1 LEKTVFIINPIAG
14 SRKQRDIKEK
24 ILKLTNHSFPE
35 TCFFETGK
43 QGEATII
50 VKEKVKEGIKR
61 FVAVGGDG
69 TVNEVAQGLVNTKAA
84 VGIIPTGSGNGLAR
98 HLGIPLNL
106 PGAIDF
112 LRNAR
117 PLAVDYGILNGTP
130 FFCTAGI
137 GFDALI
143 GHEFSLAGK
152 RGFFSYL
159 RLILARFISYT
170 PQEYKIRIN
179 GSEITKVLFLIT
191 FANSSQYGNRAS
203 IAPQA
208 SIKDGFMDVSMLSPF
223 PFYRAFDI
231 GIQLLTKT
239 IDSCNYIEIVKC
251 KEVSVER
258 ESPGLVHFDGEPK
271 ITGRIVD
278 VKIIPG
284 GLNVLIRNTTTPEK
298 RGSLEFDKIY
308 YS

>member
-1 LEKTVFIINPIAG
+1 MEKTVFVINPIAG
-14 SRKQRDIKEK
+14 NRPQRNIKEK
-24 ILKLTNHSFPE
+24 ILKLTDHSFQE

-69 TVNEVAQGLVNTKAA
+69 TVNEVARGLVNTEAA

-106 PGAIDF
+106 PGAIDL
-112 LRNAR
+112 LRNAL
-117 PLAVDYGILNGTP
+117 PISIDYGILNGTP

-143 GHEFSLAGK
+143 GHEFSLVGK

-170 PQEYKIRIN
+170 PQKYIIRIN
-179 GSEITKVLFLIT
+179 GSEIIRVLFLVT
-191 FANSSQYGNRAS
+191 FANSSQYGNKAS

-208 SIKDGFMDVSMLSPF
+208 SINDGFMDVSMVSPF
-223 PFYRAFDI
+223 PFYKALDI
-231 GIQLLTKT
+231 GIRLLTKT
-239 IDSCNYIEIVKC
+239 IDSSSYVEIIKC

-258 ESPGLVHFDGEPK
+258 ESPGYVHFDGEPL
-271 ITGRIVD
+271 ITGSHVD

-284 GLNVLIRNTTTPEK
+284 GLNVL
-298 RGSLEFDKIY
+298 L
-308 YS
+308 

>member
-1 LEKTVFIINPIAG
+1 MEKTVFIINPIAG
-14 SRKQRDIKEK
+14 NRTQRNLKEK
-24 ILKLTNHSFPE
+24 ILKLIDHSFPE

-69 TVNEVAQGLVNTKAA
+69 TVNEVAQGLVNTEAA

-106 PGAIDF
+106 PGAIDL

-117 PLAVDYGILNGTP
+117 PVAVDYGILNGTP
-130 FFCTAGI
+130 FFCTAGL
-137 GFDALI
+137 GFDAMI
-143 GHEFSLAGK
+143 GHEFSLVGK
-152 RGFFSYL
+152 RGLFSYL

-170 PQEYKIRIN
+170 PQEYIIRIN

-223 PFYRAFDI
+223 PFYKALNI
-231 GIQLLTKT
+231 GIRLLAKT
-239 IDSCNYIEIVKC
+239 IGSSNYVEIVKC

-258 ESPGLVHFDGEPK
+258 ESPGHVHFDGEPK
-271 ITGRIVD
+271 IMGRHID

-284 GLNVLIRNTTTPEK
+284 GLNVLV
-298 RGSLEFDKIY
+298 
-308 YS
+308 

>member
-1 LEKTVFIINPIAG
+1 MEKTVFIINPIAG
-14 SRKQRDIKEK
+14 NRTKRNLKEE
-24 ILKLTNHSFPE
+24 ILKLTGNTFSG

-69 TVNEVAQGLVNTKAA
+69 TVNEVAQGLVNTEAA

-106 PGAIDF
+106 PGAIDL

-117 PLAVDYGILNGTP
+117 PVAVDYGILNGTP

-137 GFDALI
+137 GFDAKI
-143 GHEFSLAGK
+143 GHEFSLLGK
-152 RGFFSYL
+152 RGFLSYL
-159 RLILARFISYT
+159 RLSLTCFISYT
-170 PQEYKIRIN
+170 PQKYIIRIN
-179 GSEITKVLFLIT
+179 GSEITKVLFLVT
-191 FANSSQYGNRAS
+191 FANSSQYGNKAS

-208 SIKDGFMDVSMLSPF
+208 SVSDGLMDVSMLSPF
-223 PFYRAFDI
+223 PFYRALGI
-231 GIQLLTKT
+231 GIRLLTKT
-239 IDSCNYIEIVKC
+239 IDSSKYVEIVKC

-258 ESPGLVHFDGEPK
+258 ESPGHVHFDGEP
-271 ITGRIVD
+271 IIMGSHID

-284 GLNVLIRNTTTPEK
+284 GLNVLV
-298 RGSLEFDKIY
+298 
-308 YS
+308 

>member
-1 LEKTVFIINPIAG
+1 MEKTVFIINPIAG
-14 SRKQRDIKEK
+14 NRTKRNLKEE
-24 ILKLTNHSFPE
+24 ILKLTGNTFSG

-69 TVNEVAQGLVNTKAA
+69 TVNEVAQGLVNTEAA

-106 PGAIDF
+106 PGAIDL

-117 PLAVDYGILNGTP
+117 PVAVDYGILNGTP

-137 GFDALI
+137 GFDAKI
-143 GHEFSLAGK
+143 GHEFSLLGN
-152 RGFFSYL
+152 RGFLSYL
-159 RLILARFISYT
+159 RLSLTRFISYT
-170 PQEYKIRIN
+170 PQKYIIRIN
-179 GSEITKVLFLIT
+179 GSEITKVLFLVT
-191 FANSSQYGNRAS
+191 FANSSQYGNKAS

-208 SIKDGFMDVSMLSPF
+208 SVSDGLMDVTMLSPF
-223 PFYRAFDI
+223 PFYKALDI
-231 GIQLLTKT
+231 GIRLLTKT
-239 IDSCNYIEIVKC
+239 IDSSKYVEIVKC

-258 ESPGLVHFDGEPK
+258 ESPGYVHFDGEP
-271 ITGRIVD
+271 IIMGSHID

-284 GLNVLIRNTTTPEK
+284 GLNVLV
-298 RGSLEFDKIY
+298 
-308 YS
+308 

>member
-1 LEKTVFIINPIAG
+1 MEKTVFIINPIAG

-69 TVNEVAQGLVNTKAA
+69 TVNEVAQGLVNTEAA
-84 VGIIPTGSGNGLAR
+84 LGIIPTGSGNGLAR

-106 PGAIDF
+106 PGAIDL
-112 LRNAR
+112 LRNAH
-117 PLAVDYGILNGTP
+117 PETIDYGILNGTP

-137 GFDALI
+137 GFDAMI
-143 GHEFSLAGK
+143 GHEFSHLKK

-159 RLILARFISYT
+159 RLILARFMSYT
-170 PQEYKIRIN
+170 PQKYIIRID
-179 GSEITKVLFLIT
+179 GSEITRELFLIT

-203 IAPQA
+203 IAPKA
-208 SIKDGFMDVSMLSPF
+208 SIKDGLMDVTMLSPF
-223 PFYRAFDI
+223 PFYKALNI
-231 GIQLLTKT
+231 GIRLLTKT
-239 IDSCNYIEIVKC
+239 IDSSNYVEIVKC
-251 KEVSVER
+251 RKVSVEM
-258 ESPGLVHFDGEPK
+258 ESSGHVHFDGEPK
-271 ITGRIVD
+271 IMGSHID

-284 GLNVLIRNTTTPEK
+284 GLNVLTRNQNPVPGT
-298 RGSLEFDKIY
+298 DY
-308 YS
+308 Y

>member
-1 LEKTVFIINPIAG
+1 MEKTVFVINPIAG
-14 SRKQRDIKEK
+14 NRTQRNLKEK
-24 ILKLTNHSFPE
+24 ILKLTEYSFPE

-69 TVNEVAQGLVNTKAA
+69 TVNEVAQGLVNTEAA

-106 PGAIDF
+106 PGAIDL
-112 LRNAR
+112 LRNAH
-117 PLAVDYGILNGTP
+117 PVTIDYGILNGTP

-137 GFDALI
+137 GFDALV
-143 GHEFSLAGK
+143 GNEFSLLGK

-159 RLILARFISYT
+159 RIILARFISYT
-170 PQEYKIRIN
+170 PQKYIIRIN
-179 GSEITKVLFLIT
+179 GNKITKELFLVT

-208 SIKDGFMDVSMLSPF
+208 SIKDGFMDVTMLSPF
-223 PFYRAFDI
+223 PFYKALNI
-231 GIQLLTKT
+231 GIRLLTKT
-239 IDSCNYIEIVKC
+239 IDSSNYVEIVKC
-251 KEVSVER
+251 KKVSVER
-258 ESPGLVHFDGEPK
+258 ESSGHVHFDGEPM

-284 GLNVLIRNTTTPEK
+284 GLNVLV
-298 RGSLEFDKIY
+298 
-308 YS
+308 

>member
-1 LEKTVFIINPIAG
+1 MEKTVFVINPIAG
-14 SRKQRDIKEK
+14 NRTQRNLKEK
-24 ILKLTNHSFPE
+24 ILKLIGHTFPG

-69 TVNEVAQGLVNTKAA
+69 TVNEVARGLVNTEAA

-106 PGAIDF
+106 PGAIDL

-117 PLAVDYGILNGTP
+117 PVAVDYGILNGTP

-137 GFDALI
+137 GFDAKI
-143 GHEFSLAGK
+143 GHEFSLLGK
-152 RGFFSYL
+152 RGFLSYL
-159 RLILARFISYT
+159 RLILTRFISYT

-179 GSEITKVLFLIT
+179 GSEITKVLFLVT
-191 FANSSQYGNRAS
+191 FANSSQYGNKAS

-208 SIKDGFMDVSMLSPF
+208 SVSDGLMDVSMLSPF
-223 PFYRAFDI
+223 PFYRALGI
-231 GIQLLTKT
+231 GIRLLTKT
-239 IDSCNYIEIVKC
+239 IDSSKYVEIVKC

-258 ESPGLVHFDGEPK
+258 ESPGHVHFDGEP
-271 ITGRIVD
+271 IIMGSHID

-284 GLNVLIRNTTTPEK
+284 GLNVLV
-298 RGSLEFDKIY
+298 
-308 YS
+308 

>member
-1 LEKTVFIINPIAG
+1 MEKTVFIINPIAG

-24 ILKLTNHSFPE
+24 ILKLTDHSFPE

-69 TVNEVAQGLVNTKAA
+69 TVNEVARGLVNTEAA
-84 VGIIPTGSGNGLAR
+84 VGIIPTGSGNGFAR

-106 PGAIDF
+106 PGAIDL
-112 LRNAR
+112 LRNAH
-117 PLAVDYGILNGTP
+117 PVAVDYGMLNGTP

-137 GFDALI
+137 GFDAKI
-143 GHEFSLAGK
+143 GYEFSLLEK

-159 RLILARFISYT
+159 RLILVRFISYT
-170 PQEYKIRIN
+170 PQKYSIRIN
-179 GSEITKVLFLIT
+179 GNEINKELFLIA
-191 FANSSQYGNRAS
+191 FANSSQYGNEAS

-208 SIKDGFMDVSMLSPF
+208 SIKDGFMDVTMLSPF
-223 PFYRAFDI
+223 PFYKALNI
-231 GIQLLTKT
+231 GIRLLTKT
-239 IDSCNYIEIVKC
+239 IDSSNYVEIVKC

-258 ESPGLVHFDGEPK
+258 ESPGHVHFDGEPK
-271 ITGRIVD
+271 IMGSHID

-284 GLNVLIRNTTTPEK
+284 GLNVLTRNQNPVPGT
-298 RGSLEFDKIY
+298 DY
-308 YS
+308 Y

>member
-1 LEKTVFIINPIAG
+1 MEKTVFVINPVAG
-14 SRKQRDIKEK
+14 NRTQRNLKEK
-24 ILKLTNHSFPE
+24 ILKLTGHYFPE
-35 TCFFETGK
+35 TYFFETGK

-69 TVNEVAQGLVNTKAA
+69 TVNEVARGLVNTEAA

-106 PGAIDF
+106 PGAINL

-117 PLAVDYGILNGTP
+117 PVSVDYGILNGTP

-137 GFDALI
+137 GFDAMI
-143 GHEFSLAGK
+143 GHEFSLLGK
-152 RGFFSYL
+152 RGFSSYL
-159 RLILARFISYT
+159 RIILTRFLSYT

-179 GSEITKVLFLIT
+179 DSEITKVLFLVT

-208 SIKDGFMDVSMLSPF
+208 NIMDGFMDVTMLSPF
-223 PFYRAFDI
+223 PFYKALDI
-231 GIQLLTKT
+231 GIRLLTKN
-239 IDSCNYIEIVKC
+239 IDSSKYVKIVKC

-258 ESPGLVHFDGEPK
+258 ELPGHVHFDGEPM
-271 ITGRIVD
+271 ITGRQVD

-284 GLNVLIRNTTTPEK
+284 GLNVLV
-298 RGSLEFDKIY
+298 
-308 YS
+308 

>member
-1 LEKTVFIINPIAG
+1 MEKTVFIINPIAG
-14 SRKQRDIKEK
+14 NRTQRNIKEE
-24 ILKLTNHSFPE
+24 ILKLTGHTFPG

-69 TVNEVAQGLVNTKAA
+69 TVNEVAQGLVNTEAA

-106 PGAIDF
+106 PGAINL

-117 PLAVDYGILNGTP
+117 PVSVDYGILNGTP

-137 GFDALI
+137 GFDAMI
-143 GHEFSLAGK
+143 GHEFSLLGK
-152 RGFFSYL
+152 RGFSSYL
-159 RLILARFISYT
+159 RIILTRFLSYT

-179 GSEITKVLFLIT
+179 DSEITKVLFLVT

-208 SIKDGFMDVSMLSPF
+208 NIMDGFMDVTMLSPF
-223 PFYRAFDI
+223 PFYKALDI
-231 GIQLLTKT
+231 GIRLLTKN
-239 IDSCNYIEIVKC
+239 IDSSKYVEIVKC

-258 ESPGLVHFDGEPK
+258 ESPGYVHFDGEPM
-271 ITGRIVD
+271 ITGRQVD

-284 GLNVLIRNTTTPEK
+284 GLNVLV
-298 RGSLEFDKIY
+298 
-308 YS
+308 

>member
-1 LEKTVFIINPIAG
+1 MEKIVFVINPIAG
-14 SRKQRDIKEK
+14 NRTQSGLKEK
-24 ILKLTNHSFPE
+24 ILKLVDHFFPE
-35 TCFFETGK
+35 PYFFETGK
-43 QGEATII
+43 QGEATVI

-69 TVNEVAQGLVNTKAA
+69 TVNEVARGLVNTEAA

-98 HLGIPLNL
+98 HLGIPLSL

-117 PLAVDYGILNGTP
+117 PVAVDYGILNGKP

-137 GFDALI
+137 GFDAMI
-143 GHEFSLAGK
+143 GNEFSLLGK

-170 PQEYKIRIN
+170 PQKYVIRIN
-179 GSEITKVLFLIT
+179 EREIRKDLFLVT
-191 FANSSQYGNRAS
+191 FANSSQYGNKAS

-208 SIKDGFMDVSMLSPF
+208 SIMDGFMDVTMLSPF
-223 PFYRAFDI
+223 PFYKALDI
-231 GIQLLTKT
+231 GIRLLTKT
-239 IDSCNYIEIVKC
+239 IDSSKYVEIVKC

-258 ESPGLVHFDGEPK
+258 ESPGHVHLDGEPM
-271 ITGRIVD
+271 ITGRHVD

-284 GLNVLIRNTTTPEK
+284 GLNVLAKVEESNGR
-298 RGSLEFDKIY
+298 RV
-308 YS
+308 

>member
-1 LEKTVFIINPIAG
+1 MEKTVFIINPIAG
-14 SRKQRDIKEK
+14 NRTQRNLKEE
-24 ILKLTNHSFPE
+24 ILKLTGHTFPG
-35 TCFFETGK
+35 TCFFVTSK

-69 TVNEVAQGLVNTKAA
+69 TVNEVARGLVNTEAA

-106 PGAIDF
+106 PGAIDL

-117 PLAVDYGILNGTP
+117 PVAVDYGILNGTP

-137 GFDALI
+137 GFDAMI
-143 GHEFSLAGK
+143 GHEFSLLGK
-152 RGFFSYL
+152 RGFLSYL
-159 RLILARFISYT
+159 RLILTRFISYT
-170 PQEYKIRIN
+170 PQKYIIKIN
-179 GSEITKVLFLIT
+179 GSEITRVLFLVT
-191 FANSSQYGNRAS
+191 FANGSQYGNRAS

-208 SIKDGFMDVSMLSPF
+208 SINDGFMDISMLSPF
-223 PFYRAFDI
+223 PVHEALDI
-231 GIQLLTKT
+231 GIRLLTKT
-239 IDSCNYIEIVKC
+239 IDSSKYVEIVKC

-258 ESPGLVHFDGEPK
+258 ESQGYAHFDGEP
-271 ITGRIVD
+271 IIMGSHID

-284 GLNVLIRNTTTPEK
+284 GLNVLV
-298 RGSLEFDKIY
+298 
-308 YS
+308 